1 MPAPAKKYPEPQ
13 AFEDGAPPL
22 NIEMQPVKSTQL
34 AAIGYDAE
42 TKTLAIRFAHGI
54 GSMYH
59 YPDVE
64 PETFTAMLG
73 AASIGSFFGAH
84 IKALPFRKYRP
95 EPANASA

>member
-59 YPDVE
+59 YPDVD
-64 PETFTAMLG
+64 PETFAAMLG
-73 AASIGSFFGAH
+73 DPRGDDRAALR
-84 IKALPFRKYRP
+84 ALPRRRDHDT
-95 EPANASA
+95 S